1 MNAIELV
8 SGGLAIFFGLIVLHL
23 LRQRRISEREGLP
36 WLGLALLLLVAVALR
51 RQLDLLA
58 WHLGVAYAPTLWL
71 VFGLVA
77 LLVICLRLAVGLSQV
92 QARVVRLTQELA
104 LLRREASR

>member
-1 MNAIELV
+1 MNPVELIT
-8 SGGLAIFFGLIVLHL
+8 GGLGLAFGLIVLYL
-23 LRQRRISEREGLP
+23 MRQRRISVREGLP
-36 WLGLALLLLVAVALR
+36 WLGLALLLLAAAALR

-58 WHLGVAYAPTLWL
+58 WRLGVSYAPTLWL

-77 LLVICLRLAVGLSQV
+77 LLVICLRLAVGLSQL

-104 LLRREASR
+104 LLRREESR